1 MKFYQRNP
9 SAFTKAWDLLIV
21 IPPKSIH
28 ITTGCISFS
37 LNRNAPPWSVLD

>member
-1 MKFYQRNP
+1 MYQCIWILSQRNP

-37 LNRNAPPWSVLD
+37 